1 MIKENIIKI
10 NERIAAACLKAG
22 RDPAS
27 VAIVCVSKGRPAND
41 IKEALAAGMRDIGE
55 SRVQE
60 ALKKL
65 DNIRN
70 TNYDVRLHMI
80 GHLQTNKAKEAVR
93 IFDLIQSVD
102 TIRLASEI
110 DKQAALINKVQ
121 DILIEVNTSGE
132 EQKYGFSPAAV
143 SVAVKEIGSFKNIR
157 ISGLMT
163 VGPSGG
169 DLERARSCFR
179 QLRELRDEFNK
190 LYVVNCPLRTL
201 SMGMSDDFEAAIEE
215 GSNMVRLG
223 RVIFE
228 G

>member
-55 SRVQE
+55 SRIQE

-70 TNYDVRLHMI
+70 TNYGVRLHMI

-132 EQKYGFSPAAV
+132 EQKYGFSPGDMFAAIKQI
-143 SVAVKEIGSFKNIR
+143 SSFKNIK
-157 ISGLMT
+157 IIGLMT
-163 VGPSGG
+163 VGPLGG
-169 DLERARSCFR
+169 DLVQARFCFR
-179 QLRELRDEFNK
+179 QLRELRDK
-190 LYVVNCPLRTL
+190 LDEQRTTNDERLVL